1 MRRVIE
7 ADSSDVVRELHIR
20 LGEGFTGARV
30 FLRPA
35 GAKAAETSQ

>member
-1 MRRVIE
+1 MCRVIE

-30 FLRPA
+30 FVRPA
-35 GAKAAETSQ
+35 VVG